1 MKNYQS
7 KRLYPSAL
15 LQSGWKSILLL
26 TLVCLLTLTASCSDD
41 DDTNNVPMLKGKITS
56 YNEFGAAMLDF
67 TEADMTEAGF
77 TLGDVISISIDD
89 KEIIMPYYDGFYTRN
104 GEYLC
109 VAYPTYPSICF
120 TANNIGLP
128 KELTGLEGH
137 SVVVKMVEKGGRL
150 DVQTALSMS
159 YTIDREDYP
168 NFSDTEFANARAS
181 KGGRLAS
188 GVLHRSSSPFCNDI
202 NRAFYVSEYLKRE
215 KVRTVLNLADTE
227 EKMKSY
233 DMPPYSRTL
242 WEEGNVI
249 LCPLKADP
257 TADDY
262 NNRLIEALKELPL
275 RPAPYV
281 VHCMEGKDRTGYV
294 CALLEGL
301 CGATYEEIVADYL
314 ITYNNYYLITP
325 INDPILCNTLV
336 SLRLNTCLMYYAGV
350 NDEAQLPSVD
360 YAKAFSSY
368 LLTHGM
374 SQQQI
379 DALVQALTVRN

>member
-137 SVVVKMVEKGGRL
+137 SVVVKMKEKGGRL

-350 NDEAQLPSVD
+350 NDEVQLPSVD